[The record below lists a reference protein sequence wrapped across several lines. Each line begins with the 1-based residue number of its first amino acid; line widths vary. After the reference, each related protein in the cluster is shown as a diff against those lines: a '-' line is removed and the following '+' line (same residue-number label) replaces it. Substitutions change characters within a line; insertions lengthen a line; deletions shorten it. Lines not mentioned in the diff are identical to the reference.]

1 MGQPIRRVVV
11 SPEKAFTPLA
21 VKLGFE
27 ATNNIAEYEAC
38 ILALEAALELGIKE
52 LEVFGDSALIICQ
65 IKGEWKLEM
74 RSCCHTRPF
83 WKL

>member
-1 MGQPIRRVVV
+1 VV